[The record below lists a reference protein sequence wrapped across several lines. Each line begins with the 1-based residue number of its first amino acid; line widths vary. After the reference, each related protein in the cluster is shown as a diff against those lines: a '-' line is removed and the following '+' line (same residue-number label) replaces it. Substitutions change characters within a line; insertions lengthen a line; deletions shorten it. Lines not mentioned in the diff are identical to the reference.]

1 MQRKT
6 LWATLGATA
15 LSFSTAMAADSF
27 DSDGDG
33 FDDNTD
39 NCTLT
44 ANPLQRDT
52 DGDFYGNMCDGD
64 FDGDFVIN
72 FSDLGVMKTNFFV
85 AGDLDTD
92 MNGDG
97 ATNFAD
103 LAQLKF
109 LFFENPGPTATDP
122 NKPPCHCYFSNDCDN
137 FYDGGICDW
146 DGVSVESNCY
156 WRDIKP
162 NEFAGVAGCSTE
174 LELAS
179 WEPNICDGLCVSF
192 RDGSAIGREDTALV
206 SQATMLWLDAMLKPS
221 IQGGGPVDDTMA
233 EAALALPFASNR
245 TSLSLGRYTADLLAM
260 VSGDGF
266 YDYFCHWEG
275 YQDNAEPAV
284 DIQGD
289 TCSIRAAELT
299 FEALTAEL
307 ADAGSGAPFI
317 AEIANACPDWQTR
330 FAPRC
335 KTGPQALECV
345 SDKVAGLAYF
355 LSTPRIDSVSES
367 MDRLLR
373 GALR

>member
-1 MQRKT
+1 
-6 LWATLGATA
+6 
-15 LSFSTAMAADSF
+15 MAADSF
-27 DSDGDG
+27 DTDGDG

-39 NCTLT
+39 NCTLI

-64 FDGDFVIN
+64 FNGDFVIN
-72 FSDLGVMKTNFFV
+72 FTDLGVMKNNFFL

-103 LAQLKF
+103 LAQIKS
-109 LFFENPGPTATDP
+109 LFFNNPGPTAADP
-122 NKPPCHCYFSNDCDN
+122 GKPPCHCYFSNDCDN

-146 DGVSVESNCY
+146 DGVTVESNCY

-162 NEFAGVAGCSTE
+162 DEVAGIAGCSTE
-174 LELAS
+174 LELPG
-179 WEPNICDGLCVSF
+179 WEPNICDGLCVSS
-192 RDGSAIGREDTALV
+192 RDGSSIGLEDTTLV
-206 SQATMLWLDAMLKPS
+206 SQATMLWLDAMLQPS
-221 IQGGGPVDDTMA
+221 VQGGGPVDDTIA
-233 EAALALPFASNR
+233 DAALSLPFSSSR

-266 YDYFCHWEG
+266 YQYFCHWEG
-275 YQDNAEPAV
+275 YQDDAEPAV

-307 ADAGSGAPFI
+307 AEAGTGAPFI
-317 AEIANACPDWQTR
+317 AQIEAVCPDWQTR

-335 KTGPQALECV
+335 KVGPQALECV
-345 SDKVAGLAYF
+345 NEKVADLAYF
-355 LSTPRIDSVSES
+355 LSTPRINSVSES

-373 GALR
+373 GAMR